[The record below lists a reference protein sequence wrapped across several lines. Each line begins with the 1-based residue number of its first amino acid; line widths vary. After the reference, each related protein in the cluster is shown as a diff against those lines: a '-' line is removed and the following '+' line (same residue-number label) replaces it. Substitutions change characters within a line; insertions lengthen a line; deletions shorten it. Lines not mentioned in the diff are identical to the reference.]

1 MYFDN
6 LGVVGRVLWRIGLF
20 FLLGFAMIYFSHD
33 VYAMEPEG
41 DSLTPEKRAKL
52 ETERSTILASLPDM
66 RDQIEGTW
74 YNVEDVARMKST
86 MGKDEYEAML
96 AKVTQPYNESCTNE
110 NSAMHR

>member
-6 LGVVGRVLWRIGLF
+6 LGVLERVLWRIGLF

-41 DSLTPEKRAKL
+41 DSLTPEERAKL

-66 RDQIEGTW
+66 QDQIEGT
-74 YNVEDVARMKST
+74 
-86 MGKDEYEAML
+86 
-96 AKVTQPYNESCTNE
+96 
-110 NSAMHR
+110 